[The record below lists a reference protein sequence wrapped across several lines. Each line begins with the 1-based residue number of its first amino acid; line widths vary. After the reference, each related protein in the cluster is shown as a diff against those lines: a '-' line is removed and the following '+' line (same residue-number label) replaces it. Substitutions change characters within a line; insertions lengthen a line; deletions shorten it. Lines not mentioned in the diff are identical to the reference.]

1 MVKKRKFLLRF
12 VSVNLAVLAA
22 ILVIMT
28 TKSNTPLAYVLGIGL
43 LTSGLVYPDKAPA
56 SKTISGYI
64 LGLIIGSMAGYGT
77 YLFLIM
83 DWRWSLPPRLIVL
96 AILLVVS
103 SVPQVLQIAVSDHN
117 PWVILCSL
125 LVTGIAISI
134 IFFGLLPTPFLSLNN
149 SLILL
154 FLIPSL
160 ITVSQHVIAKYL
172 FRSG

>member
-1 MVKKRKFLLRF
+1 MV
-12 VSVNLAVLAA
+12 SA
-22 ILVIMT
+22 I
-28 TKSNTPLAYVLGIGL
+28 
-43 LTSGLVYPDKAPA
+43 
-56 SKTISGYI
+56 
-64 LGLIIGSMAGYGT
+64 
-77 YLFLIM
+77 
-83 DWRWSLPPRLIVL
+83 RLIAL